1 MTLAANWIVVIFSL
15 LFVSL
20 GLSAYTYYLRYRFK
34 YDPMSLRRAFKND
47 ATSPYRFGE
56 SSNPQISVLA
66 HWAKI
71 VLVGYALSAV
81 ATLGFL
87 MILYYCFGHCI
98 LCNQPKK
105 VDAPDEGVPTF
116 KKDRRDF

>member
-1 MTLAANWIVVIFSL
+1 
-15 LFVSL
+15 
-20 GLSAYTYYLRYRFK
+20 
-34 YDPMSLRRAFKND
+34 MSLRRAFKSD

-87 MILYYCFGHCI
+87 MIILTETISTGTIDNSLLVGYWRLLLYYCFGHCI

>member
-34 YDPMSLRRAFKND
+34 YDPMSLRRAFKSD

-81 ATLGFL
+81 ATLVAGESSITASF
-87 MILYYCFGHCI
+87 IGI
-98 LCNQPKK
+98 K
-105 VDAPDEGVPTF
+105 E
-116 KKDRRDF
+116 

>member
-1 MTLAANWIVVIFSL
+1 
-15 LFVSL
+15 
-20 GLSAYTYYLRYRFK
+20 
-34 YDPMSLRRAFKND
+34 MSLRRAFKSD

-81 ATLGFL
+81 ATLGW
-87 MILYYCFGHCI
+87 M
-98 LCNQPKK
+98 
-105 VDAPDEGVPTF
+105 
-116 KKDRRDF
+116 